1 MLKGAYHEHVPVWRR
16 RDYDPGA
23 VKLAGIELEHEA
35 KDVATMRRIL
45 AGADAALGEQV
56 NDFVAEVDGSI
67 DRHAGTEFISKPYV
81 PRTLLAEGG
90 PVRKMLRY
98 LLTFEPHPQRDNVG
112 LHVSLNAKAYRDPDA
127 IAWFFGQVPRLCTT
141 VAGRTKG
148 FTKDA
153 APWRP
158 ADRLGVYRY
167 GKYSAAWVDRGRRIE
182 VRVHKSP
189 DTDSQLH
196 SRMLFTLTAA
206 EWADNNAKLLREMDK
221 EPTYTDFSKKLTE
234 GYLNWLQEGKSVG
247 TKKLVAEL
255 APQAE
260 YLLGATD
267 GWKRNFEQARK
278 PARTETAVYYNT
290 NTATDYGT

>member
-1 MLKGAYHEHVPVWRR
+1 MLKGAYHEHVPAWRR

-23 VKLAGIELEHEA
+23 VKIAGIELEHEA
-35 KDVATMRRIL
+35 KDVATMQRIL
-45 AGADAALGEQV
+45 AGADAALGEEV

-67 DRHAGTEFISKPYV
+67 DRLAGTEFISKPF
-81 PRTLLAEGG
+81 PFRTLLAETG

-98 LLTFEPHPQRDNVG
+98 LLTFEPKPQRDNVG
-112 LHVSLNAKAYRDPDA
+112 LHVSLNARAYRDPDA

-141 VAGRTKG
+141 IAGRAKG

-182 VRVHKSP
+182 VRIHKSP

-206 EWADNNAKLLREMDK
+206 QYADENAPMIRNMDK
-221 EPTYTDFSKKLTE
+221 EATYADFSKTLTE
-234 GYLNWLQEGKSVG
+234 GYLRWLEGGKSVG
-247 TKKLVAEL
+247 KKKLLNEL

-260 YLLGATD
+260 FLLGATD
-267 GWKRNFEQARK
+267 DWKKKYEQARK
-278 PARTETAVYYNT
+278 PALRQWEEDYVTVT
-290 NTATDYGT
+290 NGV